1 MRAFSAAEIRGNWAT
16 LLLAW
21 NDDDSLDLGRIE
33 AELDALAAFGV
44 DGIYSNGTA
53 GEFHSLTEDEFDTVS
68 ELLAARC
75 EAASIPFQIGVSHM
89 SAQIS
94 LERLRRSVALAPAAF
109 QVILPD
115 WYPVSDAE
123 AIAFLS
129 RMAENAEGVG
139 LVLYNPPHAK
149 RVLPPE
155 TIGTLRRA
163 VPGIVGVKVADGD
176 DDWYAAVREHMS
188 GLSVFVPGHHLAT
201 GFARGASGAYSNV
214 ACLHPAAAQRW
225 WDSMAYDLGA
235 ALEVEQ
241 RLRAFMDQHIVPFI
255 TEHEYCP
262 AACDRLLAQIGG
274 WADVGARMRW
284 PYRAI
289 PKQEAGRL
297 LPFAHAMLPEFVFA

>member
-1 MRAFSAAEIRGNWAT
+1 

-21 NDDDSLDLGRIE
+21 NKDDSLDFGRVE
-33 AELDALAAFGV
+33 AELDAITAFGV
-44 DGIYSNGTA
+44 DGVYSNGTA
-53 GEFHSLTEDEFDTVS
+53 GEFHSLTEDEFDAIS

-123 AIAFLS
+123 AIAFLN

-149 RVLPPE
+149 RMLPPE
-155 TIGTLRRA
+155 TMGALRRA
-163 VPGIVGVKVADGD
+163 VPSMVGVKVADGN
-176 DDWYAAVREHMS
+176 DDWYAAVREHLS
-188 GLSVFVPGHHLAT
+188 SISVFVPGHHLAT

-214 ACLHPAAAQRW
+214 ACLHPGAAQRW
-225 WDSMAYDLGA
+225 WDLMAEDIDS

-241 RLRAFMDQHIVPFI
+241 RLRMFMDQRIVPFI
-255 TEHEYCP
+255 TEQGYCP
-262 AACDRLLAQIGG
+262 AACDRLLAHVGG
-274 WADVGARMRW
+274 WADVGERMRW
-284 PYRAI
+284 PYRSI
-289 PKQEAGRL
+289 PFEEADRL
-297 LPFAHAMLPEFVFA
+297 RPIAREMLPEFFLC